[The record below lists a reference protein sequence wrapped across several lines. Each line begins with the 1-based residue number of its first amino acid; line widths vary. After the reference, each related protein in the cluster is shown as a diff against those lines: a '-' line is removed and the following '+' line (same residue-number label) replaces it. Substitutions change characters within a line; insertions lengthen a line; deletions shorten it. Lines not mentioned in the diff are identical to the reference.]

1 MRQSVAQQILTI
13 QDRLRECQEY
23 KELMAEYRQCDE
35 RLTALLS
42 RLEEDEQSVILDYL
56 WVGIDIHIHMLEL
69 ACETANTNK

>member
-23 KELMAEYRQCDE
+23 KELMAEYRQRDE